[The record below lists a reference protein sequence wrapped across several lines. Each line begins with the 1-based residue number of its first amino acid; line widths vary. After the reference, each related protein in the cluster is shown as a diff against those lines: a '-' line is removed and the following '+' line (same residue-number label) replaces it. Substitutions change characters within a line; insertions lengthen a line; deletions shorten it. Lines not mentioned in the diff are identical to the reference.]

1 MTSRYDFVVIGGGPA
16 GCSAAISAARA
27 GGKVLLLE
35 RGRFPRHKVCGEF
48 ISPEATGL
56 LRNLLGPSADALLAA
71 APRIS
76 RARLFIDDRTLET
89 PLPEPA
95 LSIPRFHLDEALW
108 NAARAAGADCRL
120 ETQVDDIARPEGFEI
135 AVGGVRFSAA
145 VVVNASGRWS
155 NLSRTSLPANATRW
169 LGLKAHFREAQ
180 PPHSCDLYFFD
191 GGYCGIQPIGD
202 QAVNA
207 CAMVRSD
214 VASSL
219 DQVFARDR
227 DLWRRSRDWE
237 PLTEPV
243 STAPLVFR
251 EPQPLG
257 PAGLMNAGDAAGFI
271 DPFAGDGIAIA
282 LRCGGMAVRLLPN
295 DYADWYAR
303 EIVPAFR
310 AAARFRA
317 LMSAPRWVR
326 APGLALLGHQ
336 RVAAW
341 AFRATRSRVK
351 D

>member
-27 GGKVLLLE
+27 GRRVLLLE

-56 LRNLLGPSADALLAA
+56 LRDLLGPSADALLAA
-71 APRIS
+71 APRVAH
-76 RARLFIDDRTLET
+76 ARLFIDGRTLDA

-95 LSIPRFHLDEALW
+95 LSIPRFRLDEALW
-108 NAARAAGADCRL
+108 NAALAAGADCRL
-120 ETQVDDIARPEGFEI
+120 ETQADDISRSEDFEV
-135 AVGGVRFSAA
+135 AAGDVRVSAA

-155 NLSRTSLPANATRW
+155 NLSRTSLPAGAPRW

-180 PPHSCDLYFFD
+180 PPLSCDLYFFG
-191 GGYCGIQPIGD
+191 GGYCGVQPIGD
-202 QAVNA
+202 HAVNA

-219 DQVFARDR
+219 DQVFAGHP

-237 PLTEPV
+237 PLIEPV

-257 PAGLMNAGDAAGFI
+257 SSGVMNAGDAAGFI

-282 LRCGGMAVRLLPN
+282 LRCGEMAVRLLPD
-295 DYADWYAR
+295 DYAQWYVR

-317 LMSAPRWVR
+317 LMRAPRWLR
-326 APGLALLGHQ
+326 AAGLALLGNQ

-341 AFRATRSRVK
+341 AFRATRSRTE
-351 D
+351 